1 MVLLNSEGLVFE
13 EKEVPAVPAD
23 YFSLIIN
30 QKQMVDP
37 KYHSLHDLRLFVM
50 SLLQYRVY
58 TLEERLWIL
67 GMFIHEL
74 EPVIDQPE
82 QVSSVML
89 KYVQRIENLSYKG
102 MIEELPTHETFL
114 LNWFSLLYRAALRN
128 YANHRYM
135 ECFREFQQG
144 LNLSE
149 NDERSVKELGDL
161 YTERKRAY
169 YEPFMKEHEY
179 LLENYAVH
187 YAFQQLL
194 PYGKRL
200 SPFQQYMQLIINI
213 TLIKIHLI
221 GMSGH
226 HKGLTPELTVKLIQ
240 SLVKRLEHSDDLM
253 RSCMKSL
260 DEMGL
265 QNMAAASIC
274 LRT

>member
-1 MVLLNSEGLVFE
+1 
-13 EKEVPAVPAD
+13 
-23 YFSLIIN
+23 
-30 QKQMVDP
+30 
-37 KYHSLHDLRLFVM
+37 
-50 SLLQYRVY
+50 
-58 TLEERLWIL
+58 
-67 GMFIHEL
+67 
-74 EPVIDQPE
+74 
-82 QVSSVML
+82 ML

-102 MIEELPTHETFL
+102 MIEKLPTHETFL
-114 LNWFSLLYRAALRN
+114 LKWFSLLYRAALRN
-128 YANHRYM
+128 YVNHRYM

-161 YTERKRAY
+161 YTERKRTY

-200 SPFQQYMQLIINI
+200 TPSQQYTQLIINI

-226 HKGLTPELTVKLIQ
+226 HKGLTPELAVKLIQ

-253 RSCMKSL
+253 RSCMNSL
-260 DEMGL
+260 EEMGL